1 MRNIIIDQ
9 ERCIL
14 CGSCVDNCVRGIY
27 ELTDERIEVG
37 DPSLCI
43 FCGHCVALCSED
55 AIQLPVVNMQ
65 EFKPAPGQNQWPEPE
80 LLLELFRSR
89 RSTRRYKDRPVE
101 KEKIDKIIEAGRFAP
116 TGGNLQP
123 FRFSVVQ
130 TPAVLQSIKDMMA
143 DMVIQH
149 AQELEVMLNEKI
161 RKGEPLSVTDRIQ
174 QNYINSMRRMAN
186 ANKQGVDKM
195 LWDAPVL
202 ISLHAPPEFETAEV
216 NAGLAGMQ
224 MALMAEALGLG
235 TCYIGLVDRA
245 ANTVPEIKTA
255 MKIKKDRPV
264 CLAFVTGYPDVD
276 FHKLVSRK
284 SARVTWA

>member
-89 RSTRRYKDRPVE
+89 RSTRRYKDHPVE
-101 KEKIDKIIEAGRFAP
+101 KEKIDKIIEVGRFAP

-130 TPAVLQSIKDMMA
+130 TPKVLQSIKDMMA
-143 DMVIQH
+143 DMVIKH
-149 AQELEVMLNEKI
+149 AQELETVLKEKVK
-161 RKGEPLSVTDRIQ
+161 KGESLSVQDRIQ
-174 QNYINSMRRMAN
+174 RNYIDSMRRMAK
-186 ANKQGVDKM
+186 ANKEGVDKM
-195 LWDAPVL
+195 LWGAPVL

-255 MKIKKDRPV
+255 MKIQEDRPV